1 MKICEIFSSIQG
13 ESSCVGIPMVFVRL
27 TGCNL
32 RCKYCD
38 TKYAYDTGTE
48 LSINEILK
56 IIRSFPFKFVE
67 ITGGEPLLQEEVYP
81 LMDELV
87 KSYHVLLETNGSV
100 SIEKVN
106 RKVKI
111 IMDIKTPGSGM
122 SEKNNLE
129 NLRYLKDFDEI
140 KFVLTD
146 KFDYEWTKDFLKTY
160 EIKTKEILFS
170 PAFGMLNA
178 AELAQWIIKDG
189 LSVRLNLQIHKYI
202 SIK

>member
-1 MKICEIFSSIQG
+1 
-13 ESSCVGIPMVFVRL
+13 MVFVRL